1 MIGAFE
7 INRSEGLVPKAAS
20 PAAVKSALEDICS
33 LDIHSSVPFP
43 PD

>member
-20 PAAVKSALEDICS
+20 PAAVKSALGDICS
-33 LDIHSSVPFP
+33 LDIHSSAPFP